1 MKRLPGRAKRGSC
14 SSGEY
19 GAGTR
24 ADIASSRSTLLV
36 VKWNVA
42 SKTPAYPMTVAE
54 RNPPASA
61 PAVISVENMVHRYG
75 DRTAL
80 DGVSFDV
87 GSAELFGLLGP
98 NGSGKTTLFRI
109 LSTLMI
115 PVSGR
120 ATIMGFDV
128 ARDPNG
134 LRRQIGVVFQAQSID
149 IKLTATEN
157 LWHQGHLYGLHGA
170 ALNTRIKEM
179 LGRVGLA
186 DRADEKAETFSGGMQ
201 RRLELAK
208 GLLHHPS
215 VLLLD
220 EPTTGLDP
228 GARRD
233 LWQYLA
239 ILRDEEHVT
248 VIVTT
253 HLMEE
258 AERCDR
264 LAILNQGKVVAL
276 GTPNDLKHE
285 IGGDVI
291 LLDTKNPESVA
302 ERIRRKFS
310 VDAQVL
316 QGQVRLERE
325 NGHRFITDVVESFP
339 GEIEAISVSKPTLE
353 DVFIHRTGH
362 RFWTEGGQEEEKA

>member
-1 MKRLPGRAKRGSC
+1 MLGS
-14 SSGEY
+14 E
-19 GAGTR
+19 
-24 ADIASSRSTLLV
+24 
-36 VKWNVA
+36 KVA
-42 SKTPAYPMTVAE
+42 SA
-54 RNPPASA
+54 
-61 PAVISVENMVHRYG
+61 AVISVQGVIHRYEE
-75 DRTAL
+75 RTAL
-80 DGVSFDV
+80 NGVCFDV
-87 GSAELFGLLGP
+87 QPAELFGLLGP

-109 LSTLMI
+109 LSTLMV
-115 PVSGR
+115 PVGGR
-120 ATIMGFDV
+120 AMILGFDV

-134 LRRQIGVVFQAQSID
+134 LRRHIGVVFQAQSID
-149 IKLTATEN
+149 VKLTAAEN
-157 LWHQGHLYGLHGA
+157 LTHQGHLYGLHGA
-170 ALNTRIKEM
+170 ALKARIQEM

-264 LAILNQGKVVAL
+264 LAILNEGKVVAL

-291 LLDTKNPESVA
+291 LLDSKNPELLAQGIDQRFHVN
-302 ERIRRKFS
+302 
-310 VDAQVL
+310 AQVL
-316 QGQVRLERE
+316 QGKVRLERE
-325 NGHRFITDVVESFP
+325 NGHRFITDVVEAFP
-339 GEIEAISVSKPTLE
+339 GEIEAVSVSKPTLE

-362 RFWTEGGQEEEKA
+362 RFWTDAEEEKD

>member
-1 MKRLPGRAKRGSC
+1 MAL
-14 SSGEY
+14 
-19 GAGTR
+19 
-24 ADIASSRSTLLV
+24 DASSHA
-36 VKWNVA
+36 VA
-42 SKTPAYPMTVAE
+42 NPAPGKAA
-54 RNPPASA
+54 R
-61 PAVISVENMVHRYG
+61 AVISVQGLIHRYG

-80 DGVSFDV
+80 DGVSFEV
-87 GSAELFGLLGP
+87 GPAELFGLLGP

-109 LSTLMI
+109 LSTLMV
-115 PVSGR
+115 PAGGGAR
-120 ATIMGFDV
+120 IMGWDV
-128 ARDPNG
+128 ARDANSV
-134 LRRQIGVVFQAQSID
+134 RRQIGVVFQAQSID
-149 IKLTATEN
+149 VKLTAAEN

-170 ALNTRIKEM
+170 GLKARIAEM
-179 LGRVGLA
+179 LRRVGLA
-186 DRADEKAETFSGGMQ
+186 DRANEKAETFSGGMQ

-239 ILRDEEHVT
+239 VLRDEEHVT
-248 VIVTT
+248 VLVTT

-264 LAILNQGKVVAL
+264 LVILNEGKVVAL
-276 GTPNDLKHE
+276 GTPGDLKHE

-291 LLDTKNPESVA
+291 VLDANDPESLA
-302 ERIRRKFS
+302 QRIRIQFHL
-310 VDAQVL
+310 DAHVL
-316 QGQVRLERE
+316 HGRIRIERE
-325 NGHRFITDVVESFP
+325 NGHRFITDVVEAFP
-339 GEIEAISVSKPTLE
+339 GEIEAISVNKPTLE

-362 RFWTEGGQEEEKA
+362 RFWTQEAESTA

>member
-1 MKRLPGRAKRGSC
+1 
-14 SSGEY
+14 
-19 GAGTR
+19 
-24 ADIASSRSTLLV
+24 
-36 VKWNVA
+36 VA
-42 SKTPAYPMTVAE
+42 SRTYESAVANSTTTLPLTPP
-54 RNPPASA
+54 
-61 PAVISVENMVHRYG
+61 VISVQDLVHRY
-75 DRTAL
+75 DQRTAL

-87 GSAELFGLLGP
+87 QAAELFGLLGP

-115 PVSGR
+115 PVGGR
-120 ATIMGFDV
+120 ASILGFDV

-149 IKLTATEN
+149 VKLTAAEN
-157 LWHQGHLYGLHGA
+157 LMHQGHLYGLHGA
-170 ALNTRIKEM
+170 VLKARIREM

-186 DRADEKAETFSGGMQ
+186 DRASEKAETFSGGMQ

-239 ILRDEEHVT
+239 ILRDEERVT

-264 LAILNQGKVVAL
+264 LAILNAGKVVAL

-291 LLDTKNPESVA
+291 LLDAKDAESLA
-302 ERIRRKFS
+302 KRIRERFH

-316 QGQVRLERE
+316 QGKVRLERE
-325 NGHRFITDVVESFP
+325 NGHRFITEVVEAFP
-339 GEIEAISVSKPTLE
+339 GEIDAISVSKPTLE

-362 RFWTEGGQEEEKA
+362 RFWTEGEDQEKQ